1 LTGGEKIKEL
11 LRFSFRSTSIME
23 EKKQSVKVN
32 IFGEDYPIKGDADT
46 FYIQKVAN
54 HVDQKMKE
62 VAERMSNKLPL
73 RVAVLAAMSIT
84 DELFREKEDK
94 EKKLKDVEVRSQ
106 SLLELLEGRLSQEE
120 I

>member
-1 LTGGEKIKEL
+1 MTDL
-11 LRFSFRSTSIME
+11 ME

-32 IFGEDYPIKGDADT
+32 IFGEDYPIKGDTDT

-54 HVDQKMKE
+54 YVDQKMKE

-84 DELFREKEDK
+84 DELFKEKDEKER
-94 EKKLKDVEVRSQ
+94 KLKDVEVKSQ
-106 SLLELLEGRLSQEE
+106 SLLDLLDERLSQKDS
-120 I
+120 